1 MPDDTHS
8 QMYAD
13 YASFARAIYET
24 GVLSDPWMDGNE
36 RFGLRGVVLSARRAR
51 ALAEAAER
59 VAYVHQE
66 LVQILIEQPALLDEF
81 YRLTPWQRAMWAD
94 SGGLWHGMAR
104 ADLFIC
110 EDERIACCEL
120 NSDTPSGQPEAV
132 ILNRLLYAAH
142 QKTCGDVYDPNTALG
157 ARYLAMLRQSHEK
170 TAPARPLAAVGIIY
184 PTELSEDLAMITLFS
199 RWLEEAGFAVVR
211 GSPFNLRRTSRGLEV
226 LGVPVDLIVRHYK
239 TDWWGERV
247 PVWNDAAS
255 YPDPEPLDRP
265 LGALLSAE
273 VSGEVTVVN
282 PFGSVVTQNKLSLAF
297 FWEEQ
302 RRFSR
307 RARNWIRKYIPETY
321 RMESVGAARLLAGQE
336 SWVLKSDYGCEGE
349 ETVCGPFVS
358 EDIWRRTIEQARP
371 EHFVAQRFF
380 RVRPDESGRLANY
393 GVYLVGG
400 SAAGFFTRLSRQGT
414 GYAALTVPT
423 YIARGRRQAIS

>member
-1 MPDDTHS
+1 MPDATH
-8 QMYAD
+8 QEVYAD
-13 YASFARAIYET
+13 YAAFARAIYET
-24 GVLSDPWMDGNE
+24 GVLSDPWLDGSE
-36 RFGLRGVVLSARRAR
+36 RFGLRGVVLTARRAR

-66 LVQILIEQPALLDEF
+66 LVNILVENPALLTEF
-81 YRLTPWQRAMWAD
+81 YRLTESQQAMWAT

-110 EDERIACCEL
+110 EDGRIACCEL

-142 QKTCGDVYDPNTALG
+142 CQTSVDLHDPNAAFG
-157 ARYLAMLRQSHEK
+157 ERYIAMLRGSHEK
-170 TAPARPLAAVGIIY
+170 TTAARPLAAVGIIY
-184 PTELSEDLAMITLFS
+184 PTELSEDLAMITLFA
-199 RWLEEAGFAVVR
+199 RWLETSGVKVVR
-211 GSPFNLRRTSRGLEV
+211 GSPFNLRRTLRGIEV

-239 TDWWGERV
+239 TDWWGERL

-255 YPDPEPLDRP
+255 YPDPEPLDGP

-273 VSGEVTVVN
+273 ACGEVTVVN

-302 RRFSR
+302 ERFSH

-321 RMESVGAARLLAGQE
+321 RMERVGAARLLAERE

-349 ETVCGPFVS
+349 ETICGPFVS
-358 EDIWRRTIEQARP
+358 EDVWRQTVEQALP

-393 GVYLVGG
+393 GVYLLGG

-414 GYAALTVPT
+414 GYAAVTVPT
-423 YIARGRRQAIS
+423 YIGRRR